1 MGLDFDVF
9 EFCKKLRQNRPPPY
23 QCPLEKCDKVYKS
36 LCGLQYH
43 LVHYDHDNP
52 TPATP
57 AVANHR
63 KKGRGRAAVPTGDIA
78 LQSPPKEALTFA
90 EAQKVVQFEI
100 DGKISRIPIDQPLP
114 IMSLG
119 RMAEDECR
127 IGKALASGGA
137 SRRTSCELVDDYNE
151 RVCDAPP
158 RPNAYIRFIEKSAE
172 ELDGEVEYDVD
183 EEDTAWLAII
193 NKTRRFTV
201 DTLELLMDRL
211 EKESYFQAS
220 QNGQQTAATVDED
233 AVCCICMDGEC
244 QNTNVILFCDMCNL
258 AVHQDC
264 YGVPYIPE
272 GQWLCRRCLQS
283 PSRLVNCVLCPNTG
297 GAFKQTDQ
305 GTWAHVVCALW
316 IPEVRFANT
325 VFLEPID
332 SIEMIPAAR
341 WKLQCMVCKQRSV
354 GACIQCHKSNCYSAF
369 HVTCAQQA
377 GLYMKMEAA
386 GAGRD
391 PSQPVQVAK
400 MAYCDAHTPA
410 HILQERRAQESEGDT
425 KSNDLTAI
433 RQKGR
438 EKIKQARRV
447 LAMKRTW
454 APVVLVPTLPADR
467 VAEVAAL
474 APGAPAARA
483 QLMKRLLAYWTLK
496 RHSRNGVP
504 LLRRLQSLTSNHGTR
519 GIQDG
524 TVNVRELC
532 NQLKYWQR
540 IRQDLERARLLC
552 ELVRKRERLKAEYT
566 RVWERCVLHSL
577 RPERAA
583 LHKLLRM
590 LRQRDASDIF
600 TEPVDLHEVRTT
612 PTYTRCGPS
621 APRCTSCCACCA
633 SGTPATSSP
642 SPSTCTRY
650 ALLLLTLAAARAR
663 RAAQAAAHAAPAGRQ
678 RHLHRAR
685 RPARG
690 THYSALAAARAR
702 RAAQAA
708 AHAAP
713 AGRQRHLHRARR
725 PARGTHYSYL
735 HSLRPERAAL
745 HKLLRMLRQRDAS
758 DIFTEPVDLHEVRTT
773 PTYTRCGP
781 SAPRCTSCCACCAS
795 GTPATSSPSPST
807 CTRYALL
814 LLTLAA
820 ARARRAAQAAAH
832 AAPAGRQRHLHR
844 ARRPARGTHYSYLH
858 SLRPERAALH
868 KLLRMLRQ
876 RDASDIFTEP
886 VDLHEVRTTP
896 TYTRCGPSAPRCTS
910 CCACCASGTPATS
923 SPSPSTCTR
932 YALLL
937 LTLAAARARR
947 AAQAAAHAAPAGR
960 QRHLHRARRPAR
972 GTHYSYLHSLRP
984 ERAALHKLLRM
995 LRQRDASDI
1004 FTEPVDLHEVRT
1016 TPTYTRCGPSAPRCT
1031 SCCACCAS
1039 GTPATSSPSPST
1051 CTSTIVKHPM
1061 DLSTMGKKLDRG
1073 AYSTIDD
1080 MEADFKLMIDNCLTY
1095 NNKDTV
1101 FYKAGV
1107 KMREQCMPLFRAARR
1122 DVREAGLQALCLPPT
1137 SPTTPGPEILR
1148 VPVVP
1153 VPLGRGAVSAALPV
1167 DRDPLVRASENL
1179 RRRDARTAAY
1189 RRLAVRGDSP
1199 SLQKTLMMKTSLLTA
1214 PHHQRQA
1221 ARSHTPTSGSET
1233 PVPGTTAERTHKLA
1247 TPEKSPVKQ
1256 PETTPITGLG
1266 LMGALRKPTLL
1277 VSPSTVAGPPKSFGS
1292 DASLPT
1298 LSASLGRS
1306 SLESS
1311 PKKKGRGRPRK
1322 QDKDKSTSSPDLF
1335 RSAQGGEGKSVSTP
1349 VPASFLQ
1356 YRGPPGEVGSDSDL
1370 ALSRSSSSSSAWS
1383 QSCSSCTHY
1392 EDGDASDHSCS
1403 MSSTDGVEGQDLQ
1416 LQKLRGYPWYPALI
1430 IDPKIPKGFIYNG
1443 VPLPV
1448 PPQDVLN
1455 LKKNHAHEPILYLV
1469 LFFDVKRTWQWLP
1482 PNKLEPLG
1490 LDKSVDQAKL
1500 VESRKPTDRK
1510 AVKKAYGDAMQFRK
1524 QVHGDDK

>member
-1 MGLDFDVF
+1 MGLDFDVL

-43 LVHYDHDNP
+43 LVNFDHDNP

-57 AVANHR
+57 AITYSR
-63 KKGRGRAAVPTGDIA
+63 KKGRTRAAVTTGDIA
-78 LQSPPKEALTFA
+78 LQTPPKEALTFA

-114 IMSLG
+114 IISLEEWEKKN
-119 RMAEDECR
+119 AELEKPLPF
-127 IGKALASGGA
+127 IEPPVEPHVKLPEASYQ
-137 SRRTSCELVDDYNE
+137 LIPDYNE
-151 RVCDAPP
+151 RVCDAPS

-193 NKTRRFTV
+193 NKNRVKQGLPPVSV

-211 EKESYFQAS
+211 EKESYFQAT

-341 WKLQCMVCKQRSV
+341 WKLQCMVCKQRGA
-354 GACIQCHKSNCYSAF
+354 GACIQCHRSNCYSAF

-386 GAGRD
+386 GSGRD

-410 HILQERRAQESEGDT
+410 HILQERRAQESEGDN
-425 KSNDLTAI
+425 KSSDLSAI

-447 LAMKRTW
+447 LALKRTW
-454 APVVLVPTLPADR
+454 APVVLVPTLPAER

-474 APGAPAARA
+474 ARGPPPARA

-504 LLRRLQSLTSNHGTR
+504 LLRRLQSLTSHHGTR

-583 LHKLLRM
+583 LHKLLRL
-590 LRQRDASDIF
+590 LRHADHSDVF
-600 TEPVDLHEVRTT
+600 TEPVDLLEV
-612 PTYTRCGPS
+612 PDY
-621 APRCTSCCACCA
+621 
-633 SGTPATSSP
+633 
-642 SPSTCTRY
+642 
-650 ALLLLTLAAARAR
+650 
-663 RAAQAAAHAAPAGRQ
+663 
-678 RHLHRAR
+678 
-685 RPARG
+685 
-690 THYSALAAARAR
+690 
-702 RAAQAA
+702 
-708 AHAAP
+708 
-713 AGRQRHLHRARR
+713 
-725 PARGTHYSYL
+725 
-735 HSLRPERAAL
+735 
-745 HKLLRMLRQRDAS
+745 
-758 DIFTEPVDLHEVRTT
+758 
-773 PTYTRCGP
+773 
-781 SAPRCTSCCACCAS
+781 
-795 GTPATSSPSPST
+795 
-807 CTRYALL
+807 
-814 LLTLAA
+814 
-820 ARARRAAQAAAH
+820 
-832 AAPAGRQRHLHR
+832 
-844 ARRPARGTHYSYLH
+844 
-858 SLRPERAALH
+858 
-868 KLLRMLRQ
+868 
-876 RDASDIFTEP
+876 
-886 VDLHEVRTTP
+886 
-896 TYTRCGPSAPRCTS
+896 
-910 CCACCASGTPATS
+910 
-923 SPSPSTCTR
+923 
-932 YALLL
+932 
-937 LTLAAARARR
+937 
-947 AAQAAAHAAPAGR
+947 
-960 QRHLHRARRPAR
+960 
-972 GTHYSYLHSLRP
+972 
-984 ERAALHKLLRM
+984 
-995 LRQRDASDI
+995 
-1004 FTEPVDLHEVRT
+1004 
-1016 TPTYTRCGPSAPRCT
+1016 
-1031 SCCACCAS
+1031 
-1039 GTPATSSPSPST
+1039 
-1051 CTSTIVKHPM
+1051 STIVKHPM

-1073 AYSTIDD
+1073 AYKTIDD
-1080 MEADFKLMIDNCLTY
+1080 VEADFQLMIENCLTY

-1101 FYKAGV
+1101 FYKAGI
-1107 KMREQCMPLFRAARR
+1107 KMREQCIPIFRQARR
-1122 DVREAGLQALCLPPT
+1122 DVIEAGM
-1137 SPTTPGPEILR
+1137 PGLAGSGEADGPA
-1148 VPVVP
+1148 P
-1153 VPLGRGAVSAALPV
+1153 
-1167 DRDPLVRASENL
+1167 RASRPPRARDSSDSDHTADTRSERGVSIARSE
-1179 RRRDARTAAY
+1179 RRQPS
-1189 RRLAVRGDSP
+1189 VRGDTDDDNNTRDDSP
-1199 SLQKTLMMKTSLLTA
+1199 AASSKSKVNRNWWRGRGRGRGRRGRRGRGRAAHSL
-1214 PHHQRQA
+1214 PRQP
-1221 ARSHTPTSGSET
+1221 REIDTPTTDSET
-1233 PVPGTTAERTHKLA
+1233 PVMPKKTVERTQKLA
-1247 TPEKSPVKQ
+1247 TPEKSPSKQ
-1256 PETTPITGLG
+1256 PETSSGLG
-1266 LMGALRKPTLL
+1266 LLGGLRKPTLL
-1277 VSPSTVAGPPKSFGS
+1277 VTPSTLATPPKSFGS
-1292 DASLPT
+1292 DATLPT
-1298 LSASLGRS
+1298 LSASMGRT
-1306 SLESS
+1306 SLEPS
-1311 PKKKGRGRPRK
+1311 PRKKGRGRPRK
-1322 QDKDKSTSSPDLF
+1322 QDKDKNMGDANAEGAGVPSS
-1335 RSAQGGEGKSVSTP
+1335 
-1349 VPASFLQ
+1349 ASFLQ

-1392 EDGDASDHSCS
+1392 DDDNASDHSCS
-1403 MSSTDGVEGQDLQ
+1403 FSSSDGSSYNETMDSTVEGGSGAEPRRRARRADASDAEPPTTPVKGRGTRSSTSKTPVKSAQSDLQ
-1416 LQKLRGYPWYPALI
+1416 LEPLQLVWAKCRGYPWYPALI
-1430 IDPKIPKGFIYNG
+1430 IDPKMPKGYIYNG

-1455 LKKNHAHEPILYLV
+1455 LKKNYAHEPVLYLV

-1482 PNKLEPLG
+1482 PNKLESLG
-1490 LDKSVDQAKL
+1490 LDKAVDQAKL

-1524 QVHGDDK
+1524 QVDGDK

>member
-57 AVANHR
+57 AVASHR

-114 IMSLG
+114 IMSLEEWEKTN
-119 RMAEDECR
+119 AELEKPLP
-127 IGKALASGGA
+127 IVEPPAEPHVKLPEASFK
-137 SRRTSCELVDDYNE
+137 LVDDYNE

-193 NKTRRFTV
+193 NKTRAKQNLPAVTV

-332 SIEMIPAAR
+332 SIEMIPPAR
-341 WKLQCMVCKQRSV
+341 WRLQCMVCKQRSV

-425 KSNDLTAI
+425 KSTDLTAI
-433 RQKGR
+433 RLKGR

-447 LAMKRTW
+447 LALKRTW

-504 LLRRLQSLTSNHGTR
+504 LLRRLQSLTSHHGSR

-577 RPERAA
+577 QPERAA

-590 LRQRDASDIF
+590 LRQKDASDIF
-600 TEPVDLHEVRTT
+600 TEPVDLQEV
-612 PTYTRCGPS
+612 PDY
-621 APRCTSCCACCA
+621 
-633 SGTPATSSP
+633 
-642 SPSTCTRY
+642 
-650 ALLLLTLAAARAR
+650 
-663 RAAQAAAHAAPAGRQ
+663 
-678 RHLHRAR
+678 
-685 RPARG
+685 
-690 THYSALAAARAR
+690 
-702 RAAQAA
+702 
-708 AHAAP
+708 
-713 AGRQRHLHRARR
+713 
-725 PARGTHYSYL
+725 
-735 HSLRPERAAL
+735 
-745 HKLLRMLRQRDAS
+745 
-758 DIFTEPVDLHEVRTT
+758 
-773 PTYTRCGP
+773 
-781 SAPRCTSCCACCAS
+781 
-795 GTPATSSPSPST
+795 
-807 CTRYALL
+807 
-814 LLTLAA
+814 
-820 ARARRAAQAAAH
+820 
-832 AAPAGRQRHLHR
+832 
-844 ARRPARGTHYSYLH
+844 
-858 SLRPERAALH
+858 
-868 KLLRMLRQ
+868 
-876 RDASDIFTEP
+876 
-886 VDLHEVRTTP
+886 
-896 TYTRCGPSAPRCTS
+896 
-910 CCACCASGTPATS
+910 
-923 SPSPSTCTR
+923 
-932 YALLL
+932 
-937 LTLAAARARR
+937 
-947 AAQAAAHAAPAGR
+947 
-960 QRHLHRARRPAR
+960 
-972 GTHYSYLHSLRP
+972 
-984 ERAALHKLLRM
+984 
-995 LRQRDASDI
+995 
-1004 FTEPVDLHEVRT
+1004 
-1016 TPTYTRCGPSAPRCT
+1016 
-1031 SCCACCAS
+1031 
-1039 GTPATSSPSPST
+1039 
-1051 CTSTIVKHPM
+1051 STIVKHPM

-1073 AYSTIDD
+1073 AYATIDD
-1080 MEADFKLMIDNCLTY
+1080 IEADFKLMIENCLTY

-1107 KMREQCMPLFRAARR
+1107 KMREQCLPLFRQARR
-1122 DVREAGLQALCLPPT
+1122 DVREAGLQALCVGADGSPGTPDSPHRAMPSPRRNSVASPRRASPPRRSVSRAASRPRSSSESERERT
-1137 SPTTPGPEILR
+1137 PERRKERSMSRARSERRQSNAMKDSDDENVASARAVSPAAARKPW
-1148 VPVVP
+1148 
-1153 VPLGRGAVSAALPV
+1153 GRG
-1167 DRDPLVRASENL
+1167 RARGRARGRG
-1179 RRRDARTAAY
+1179 RRGG
-1189 RRLAVRGDSP
+1189 RG
-1199 SLQKTLMMKTSLLTA
+1199 
-1214 PHHQRQA
+1214 RQA
-1221 ARSHTPTSGSET
+1221 VHADRPRDNDTPTSDSET
-1233 PVPGTTAERTHKLA
+1233 PVPSKPVERTLKLA

-1256 PETTPITGLG
+1256 PETTPIPGLG
-1266 LMGALRKPTLL
+1266 LLGALRKPTLL
-1277 VSPSTVAGPPKSFGS
+1277 VSPSTVAAPPKSFGS

-1306 SLESS
+1306 SLDPS

-1322 QDKDKSTSSPDLF
+1322 QDKDKSTSSPDPF
-1335 RSAQGGEGKSVSTP
+1335 RSSQGGEGKSMSTP

-1392 EDGDASDHSCS
+1392 EDEGSHHSCS
-1403 MSSTDGVEGQDLQ
+1403 MSSTDGSSFNEAPESARSGSSGPEQRRRRSRRTLHTDVSDTEPTTPVKGRGTRSSTSKTPVKSAQASTLQ
-1416 LQKLRGYPWYPALI
+1416 LEPLQLVWAKCRGYPWYPALI

-1455 LKKNHAHEPILYLV
+1455 LKKNHSHEPILYLV

-1490 LDKSVDQAKL
+1490 LEKSVDQAKL
-1500 VESRKPTDRK
+1500 IESRKPTDRK